1 AGVPVVPMAMSGA
14 GAILPPHGFR
24 VRPGTIR
31 LRIGQPIVAEGTGSE
46 ARDRLAAQAR
56 AAVVDLLAH
65 D

>member
-1 AGVPVVPMAMSGA
+1 MSGA

-31 LRIGQPIVAEGTGSE
+31 LRIGTPIVAEGTGAE

-56 AAVVDLLAH
+56 AAVVDMLAH